1 MTRLLEDGLIYYTW
15 GFSIMLIADFFLTG
29 SMQSYLYHYAGFN
42 FDDRIRE
49 ARIEEHY
56 CSVS

>member
-1 MTRLLEDGLIYYTW
+1 
-15 GFSIMLIADFFLTG
+15 MLIADFFLTG

-56 CSVS
+56 CSVSWTFN